1 MRHCK
6 IRKTTKKAKR
16 GPDRPERFR
25 LTVSLHT
32 LADMLDT
39 GRSSVRRWL
48 RDAGVQPIAMS
59 DGPRSAIRYRWRD
72 VEAWLASCEEVE

>member
-1 MRHCK
+1 MHHCK
-6 IRKTTKKAKR
+6 AKKTTKKAKR
-16 GPDRPERFR
+16 GPDRSERFR
-25 LTVSLHT
+25 LTVSLKT

-59 DGPRSAIRYRWRD
+59 DGPRSAIRYRWGD
-72 VEAWLASCEEVE
+72 VQDWLASRDEVE